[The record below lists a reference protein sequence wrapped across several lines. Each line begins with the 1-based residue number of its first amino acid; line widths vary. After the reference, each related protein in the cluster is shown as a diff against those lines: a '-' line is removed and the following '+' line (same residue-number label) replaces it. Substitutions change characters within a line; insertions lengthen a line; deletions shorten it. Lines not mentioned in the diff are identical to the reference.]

1 MPSERDRALE
11 TAREWFEYEPCN
23 EQNLAELILSV
34 ERKARVKAL
43 TALKVM
49 RKRVWT
55 SGEGPPLGP
64 EFIELKDGAVP
75 MWWIRK
81 EITRLR
87 ADLCA
92 ERH

>member
-1 MPSERDRALE
+1 MPDERQKALE

-43 TALKVM
+43 EWA
-49 RKRVWT
+49 
-55 SGEGPPLGP
+55 
-64 EFIELKDGAVP
+64 
-75 MWWIRK
+75 IRQHICGQDAARLTR

-92 ERH
+92 EKEKV